1 MPLSSQRVVTMYV
14 VILFSRKVQFS
25 VLFPRVYA
33 DRSISII
40 ISFKK
45 VKQQGGARQTE
56 SQASQRTETEEPN
69 VDEILICFD

>member
-33 DRSISII
+33 DRSII